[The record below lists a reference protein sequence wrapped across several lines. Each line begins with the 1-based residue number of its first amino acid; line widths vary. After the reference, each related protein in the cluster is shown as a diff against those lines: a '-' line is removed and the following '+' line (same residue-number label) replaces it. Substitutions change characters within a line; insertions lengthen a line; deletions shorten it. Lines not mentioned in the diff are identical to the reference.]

1 MTMSVNAELDKV
13 SLAEVERIAEL
24 ARLSPSYEEKVKLAG
39 EMNRIL
45 GHIEQLNELD
55 TSIIEPLHHV
65 LDLHNV
71 LREDQPGESLS
82 ADVALKNAP
91 VRKGDY
97 FLVPKVIKG
106 AEE

>member
-1 MTMSVNAELDKV
+1 MSEAGNTQPSKV
-13 SLAEVERIAEL
+13 SVSEVERIAEL
-24 ARLSPSYEEKVKLAG
+24 SRLSPSADEKVKLAS

-55 TSIIEPLHHV
+55 TSSIEPLHHV
-65 LDLHNV
+65 LDLSNV
-71 LREDQPGESLS
+71 LREDVQGESLPIS
-82 ADVALKNAP
+82 EALKNAP
-91 VRKGDY
+91 QRKGDY